1 MREERHRLN
10 VGGPN
15 GLTLDTPDAG
25 VAVAGMALVALT
37 LLGAVKM
44 ITGTIEKIKGV
55 TNLL

>member
-1 MREERHRLN
+1 MGEERHRLN

-25 VAVAGMALVALT
+25 VAVAGMALVAMTVLS
-37 LLGAVKM
+37 AVKL

-55 TNLL
+55 SNLL